1 MSQTLEAR
9 DTSYCLARLHR
20 QIFTRLPSRRGI
32 KVDLVP
38 RCHERLPIQIDKTQ
52 ELRGGRSF
60 SDGLE
65 MTSPIHQTFEALVPR
80 QSTPAL
86 EIPLH
91 TRGPTNA
98 PRILAIVGFLTGLSA
113 LLVVLR
119 HYARLFILRR
129 YDIEDGI
136 ILIAQVGCGL
146 QPVCD
151 EQY

>member
-1 MSQTLEAR
+1 
-9 DTSYCLARLHR
+9 
-20 QIFTRLPSRRGI
+20 
-32 KVDLVP
+32 
-38 RCHERLPIQIDKTQ
+38 
-52 ELRGGRSF
+52 
-60 SDGLE
+60 

-129 YDIEDGI
+129 YDIEDGM